1 MADVVD
7 QKTIYSGKR
16 YHTVHRINQ
25 SDGTGE
31 SAVTVVDISTLRDA
45 LGRVCDYSVVDR
57 IEYSV
62 WGFNYVTLYWDHT
75 TDDEIAVLSRQGVI
89 DFADFGGK
97 VDPKTTGGTGDILLT
112 TNGGAA
118 GAGYDFTLII
128 RPKATFT
135 QT

>member
-1 MADVVD
+1 MADTVD
-7 QKTIYSGKR
+7 QKTIYSGSR
-16 YHTVHRINQ
+16 YHAVHRSNQ

-31 SAVTVVDISTLRDA
+31 TAASVVDISTLLDA
-45 LGRVCDYSVVDR
+45 ADRVCDYSVVER

-62 WGFNYVTLYWDHT
+62 WGFNYITLVWDHT
-75 TDDEIAVLSRQGVI
+75 TDDEIAVLSGQGVI
-89 DFADFGGK
+89 DFSDFGGK
-97 VDPKTTGGTGDILLT
+97 VDPKSAGGTGDILVT
-112 TNGGAA
+112 TDGGAD